1 MEFPLIIM
9 SHIEKLLLLII
20 ASNIEELF
28 PLNNPTQN
36 IDPLTQA
43 ENAKKIFNLIKCKY
57 NSWRKKLTLIKI
69 LQRKE
74 TILFNN
80 AATQVV
86 KVTGVTI
93 LIKGQLQMIKHWAK
107 KWAYR
112 LMLLILYPIYV
123 SRFYYLLL

>member
-57 NSWRKKLTLIKI
+57 NS
-69 LQRKE
+69 
-74 TILFNN
+74 
-80 AATQVV
+80 
-86 KVTGVTI
+86 
-93 LIKGQLQMIKHWAK
+93 
-107 KWAYR
+107 
-112 LMLLILYPIYV
+112 
-123 SRFYYLLL
+123 